1 MNQETREYRLPEV
14 SLLVS
19 TAKEQIP
26 MKKLLI
32 IAGFAVLAS
41 CGGKTV
47 YVVDSLPEV
56 PAESVPETKAPKTT
70 PAPTRPPASYSSDT
84 SGGYDEDA
92 FFFEV
97 RMEAPVMWSLL
108 PRTEILNMGLVICE
122 TFDSGATITEVSE
135 MLVASMMSTGTASFA
150 SDVAT
155 VTGASLLYLCP
166 EHSWW
171 LNTL

>member
-1 MNQETREYRLPEV
+1 
-14 SLLVS
+14 
-19 TAKEQIP
+19 
-26 MKKLLI
+26 MKKMLI
-32 IAGFAVLAS
+32 IAGLAVLAS
-41 CGGKTV
+41 CGGRTV

-56 PAESVPETKAPKTT
+56 PEESVPETKAPKTT

-92 FFFEV
+92 FFDEV
-97 RMEAPVMWSLL
+97 RREAPVMYSLL
-108 PRTEILNMGLVICE
+108 PDSDILNMGLVICE

-135 MLVASMMSTGTASFA
+135 MLVSSMMSTGTASYA